1 MKRKHCIHAAALS
14 ELTGFDCQHW
24 HLFAPP
30 SPTHT
35 SPHAHTV
42 QAAGVLPSVSPVSP
56 DVGMQLPA
64 CQPAARLE
72 ANQEAA
78 LDCAQADAG
87 KRPQAQQI
95 EATPGQ
101 ANDQQVRYPA
111 YGDGAKLPL
120 SCNDLFCEH
129 FTLDC

>member
-1 MKRKHCIHAAALS
+1 M
-14 ELTGFDCQHW
+14 
-24 HLFAPP
+24 
-30 SPTHT
+30 
-35 SPHAHTV
+35 

-120 SCNDLFCEH
+120 SCNEPVLRAFYTGLLNFPQGSCLMKLSVVQKSQGSIQVCATLPVIVSVSCE
-129 FTLDC
+129 